1 VTVRRLGSLSRVTDG
16 GDAQHARERLE
27 AEQGRVEGLIRS
39 VRGDGGENDETS
51 ELAHYDQHPADMGSE
66 TFEREK
72 DLSILEQL
80 EAELAEIQAAL
91 RRIDEG
97 TYGVDEVTGDPI
109 PPERLE
115 AVPTARTNVGD
126 NRPNDNR
133 PNDSRPN
140 DSRRNDSRLD
150 HDRRGQ

>member
-1 VTVRRLGSLSRVTDG
+1 MAEGADG
-16 GDAQHARERLE
+16 DRARERLE
-27 AEQGRVEGLIRS
+27 AEQGRVQGLIRS
-39 VRGDGGENDETS
+39 VRDEYGDGSENDETS
-51 ELAHYDQHPADMGSE
+51 ELSNYDQHPADAGSD

-97 TYGVDEVTGDPI
+97 TYGLDEVTGEPI

-115 AVPTARTNVGD
+115 AVPTARTNV
-126 NRPNDNR
+126 N
-133 PNDSRPN
+133 
-140 DSRRNDSRLD
+140 
-150 HDRRGQ
+150 HDERKER